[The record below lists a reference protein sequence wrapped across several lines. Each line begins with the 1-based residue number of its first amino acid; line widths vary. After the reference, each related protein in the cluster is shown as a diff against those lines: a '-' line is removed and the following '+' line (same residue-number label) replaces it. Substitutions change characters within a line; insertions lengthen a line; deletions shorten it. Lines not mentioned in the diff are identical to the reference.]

1 MIQLRQWPPRNST
14 LWRIS
19 AAFWLLNA
27 AFNGVT
33 ACVSTTPSVYLA
45 LGGINIFLAVL
56 SYFVSEQYRRTE
68 SLPRASGGAG
78 KMPASNSQASE
89 LNVD

>member
-1 MIQLRQWPPRNST
+1 MIQLLRWPPRNST

-19 AAFWLLNA
+19 ATFWLLNA

-45 LGGINIFLAVL
+45 LGGINVFLAAL

-68 SLPRASGGAG
+68 SFSRASDAAVEL
-78 KMPASNSQASE
+78 PASNSQASDR
-89 LNVD
+89 NVD

>member
-1 MIQLRQWPPRNST
+1 MIQLRGWPPRNST

-19 AAFWLLNA
+19 ATFWLLNA

-33 ACVSTTPSVYLA
+33 ACVSATPSVYLA
-45 LGGINIFLAVL
+45 LGGINIFLASL
-56 SYFVSEQYRRTE
+56 SYFVGEQYRRTE
-68 SLPRASGGAG
+68 SIPRVSDAAGELPS
-78 KMPASNSQASE
+78 SNSQASD